1 MNGILTS
8 RLAAVRRK
16 FVAVQIGSGIALA
29 LLLASLVLAMV
40 MLIDWWVELPVIAR
54 AVGLGVLL
62 AVLAWVV
69 VRYMVWPVVFAP
81 SDDEVALWCESQVP
95 DARSRLISAVQLAR
109 TDLSHYGASP
119 SMVQSLLRETDA
131 LVEPLDLTGA
141 VRSDGLAKLV
151 SLAALVLVSGGL
163 AFAWG
168 GQSSVDLLLRAL
180 LVPGIEVP
188 RKTRVELLVA
198 SPMVIARGDAVTISA
213 RASGIIPDSGELVIV
228 YASGAQATL
237 PLVPTEQDRTVFSIT
252 IENVQQSF
260 AYRAQLN
267 DGRSREASV
276 EAAIR
281 PAVQSI
287 EVWQI
292 YPAYTGLGRQKRPAG
307 DLSLLQGSRLEVNVQ
322 ANKPARMVS
331 PSDPVRNRLRLH
343 GANLD
348 VPLVVDA
355 ADRSRLSAGAGSTPP
370 GFAVP
375 VGTIGLSVHLVDDLG
390 LTTRD
395 PPVYRVELV
404 PDRAPKL
411 AVTSPSRKEEL
422 LTRLGSTLVGFDCSD
437 DFGVERLKLRYEI
450 KSVPGRTGG
459 GDGLLAEYF
468 DNEDLSGKPKRS
480 RVEPSLDLDWRDG
493 APDGIRRDNF
503 SGRLSG
509 YVIPPTDGEYAFF
522 VQVDDS
528 VRLWVDERLLID
540 GWNDRNEY
548 LSPTIKLTGG
558 QPVPIRIEFREKGG
572 EAMLRVHWQQAQRP
586 RQVIPTEL
594 LFSSREKLGQSSIAG
609 TGSIDLDLGG
619 VQRSIRGF
627 YEWKLPSLGA
637 AIAEGMVIDWWLE
650 ATDNNNVT
658 GPGKAESE
666 KYSIRIGTEEEVRA
680 NLLNRLGDYAGQMED
695 LSDSQREL
703 SDRLGKRILE
713 RPVQPGQTGP

>member
-1 MNGILTS
+1 MKGILTS

-16 FVAVQIGSGIALA
+16 FVAVRIGSGVALA
-29 LLLASLVLAMV
+29 LLGTVLLLATV
-40 MLIDWWVELPVIAR
+40 MLIDWWIELPVVAR
-54 AVGLGVLL
+54 ALMLGLLL
-62 AVLAWVV
+62 ALLGWVAV
-69 VRYMVWPVVFAP
+69 KYVVWPVAFAP
-81 SDDEVALWCESQVP
+81 PDDELALWCESQVP

-109 TDLSHYGASP
+109 SDVSLDGTSLA
-119 SMVQSLLRETDA
+119 MVQSLLRQTDA

-163 AFAWG
+163 VFAWG
-168 GQSSVDLLLRAL
+168 GPSSVDLLLRAL

-188 RKTRVELLVA
+188 RKTRVELLVD
-198 SPMVIARGDAVTISA
+198 SPLVIARGDAVTISA
-213 RASGIIPDSGELVIV
+213 RASGVIPDTGGLLLV
-228 YASGAQATL
+228 YESGAQATI
-237 PLVPTEQDRTVFSIT
+237 PLLPTETDRTVFSVT

-260 AYRAQLN
+260 TYRVYLN

-276 EAAIR
+276 EAAVR

-287 EVWQI
+287 ELWQI
-292 YPAYTGLGRQKRPAG
+292 YPEYTGLGRQKRPSG

-322 ANKPARMVS
+322 ANKPAKIVG
-331 PSDPVRNRLRLH
+331 PSDREKNRLRLH
-343 GANLD
+343 GANRD
-348 VPLVVDA
+348 VPLVVDV
-355 ADRSRLSAGAGSTPP
+355 ADRSRLSAGAGTTPP
-370 GFAVP
+370 GFAVT
-375 VGTIGLSVHLVDDLG
+375 GDTTGLSVHLVDDLG

-404 PDRAPKL
+404 PDRPPKL

-422 LTRLGSTLVGFDCSD
+422 VTRFGSTLVGFDCSD

-450 KSVPGRTGG
+450 KSAPNRRGA

-468 DNEDLSGKPKRS
+468 DNAELNGKPKRS
-480 RVEPSLDLDWRDG
+480 RVEPNLDLDWRDG

-503 SGRLSG
+503 SARFTG
-509 YVIPPTDGEYAFF
+509 YVVPPADGDYAFF

-528 VRLWVDERLLID
+528 VRLWVDEQLLID
-540 GWNDRNEY
+540 GWNDRNDY

-558 QPVPIRIEFREKGG
+558 QPVPIRIEYREKAGD
-572 EAMLRVHWQQAQRP
+572 AFLRVHWQQGQRP
-586 RQVIPTEL
+586 RQIIPTDA
-594 LFSSREKLGQSSIAG
+594 LFSSREKLGQSAIAG
-609 TGSIDLDLGG
+609 TGSIDLDIAG
-619 VQRSIRGF
+619 VQRSLRGY
-627 YEWKLPSLGA
+627 YEWKLPSLGTGVV
-637 AIAEGMVIDWWLE
+637 EGMVIDWWLE
-650 ATDNNNVT
+650 ALDNNNVT

-695 LSDSQREL
+695 LGESQREL
-703 SDRLGKRILE
+703 SDRLGRRILE
-713 RPVQPGQTGP
+713 KPVPSRP